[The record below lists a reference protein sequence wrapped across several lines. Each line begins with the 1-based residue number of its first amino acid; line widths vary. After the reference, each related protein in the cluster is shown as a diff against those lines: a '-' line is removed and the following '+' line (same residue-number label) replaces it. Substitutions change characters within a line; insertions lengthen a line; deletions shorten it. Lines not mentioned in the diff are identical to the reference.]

1 MPRLD
6 DTDLLTKMDPAKL
19 PPWNLP
25 ESVTS
30 RFVYT
35 APKGLKVH
43 ILESVP
49 QSKSSDSHAPLII
62 LLHGFPNLS
71 YDWRYI
77 LPLLANAGYHAVAPD
92 MRGFGRTHNS
102 DLSPIAQET
111 IRPVFSVHDVMS
123 LLEGLGYD
131 SIHTIVGHDLGAV
144 PASLTSIIR
153 KDLVKSLFLV
163 AHPFKGIAAPSASS
177 NKAGGDS
184 DIQTS
189 LGKLDPPR
197 KHYKYYNAS
206 SGAADEWTD
215 PTGQPLHDFLRGYFH
230 LKSADWAGNKPHPL
244 KSWTAEELAVMPHY
258 YVMRADLSMRGNV
271 ELDMA
276 EESPNVLEKLPDTPW
291 LTDADLRVYSEEFG
305 RTKFDRALQWYRA
318 IVDPKQAEDLLPF
331 AGAKIAVPTKY
342 VSGSADWGTYQVPGS
357 LEAMEN
363 GSSVEPNSWRG
374 AVHIEGAGHWVN
386 MEQPDRCA
394 EEILAL
400 ARSV

>member
-1 MPRLD
+1 
-6 DTDLLTKMDPAKL
+6 MDPAKL

-331 AGAKIAVPTKY
+331 AGAKIAVPTKGVFIQVY
-342 VSGSADWGTYQVPGS
+342 DSDGLPGRVLSKVGVDSA
-357 LEAMEN
+357 
-363 GSSVEPNSWRG
+363 
-374 AVHIEGAGHWVN
+374 
-386 MEQPDRCA
+386 
-394 EEILAL
+394 
-400 ARSV
+400 